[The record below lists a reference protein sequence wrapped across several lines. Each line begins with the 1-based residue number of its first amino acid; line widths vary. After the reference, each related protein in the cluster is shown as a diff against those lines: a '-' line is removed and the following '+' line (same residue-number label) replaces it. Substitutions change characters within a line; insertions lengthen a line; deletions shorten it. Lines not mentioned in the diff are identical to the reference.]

1 MQIFRFLQLQFIA
14 PGSAA
19 AKYFTAYA
27 CNGTS
32 ATYTT
37 STETAGTMCCPI
49 AGGACAGTC
58 ASASTWS
65 TAVLSCALNG
75 MRLCSK
81 DELLSQVCCGQGDTT
96 CDASAVWTLTVRGG
110 KLSILISRCLHD
122 ALRPSI
128 IIQLLTN

>member
-1 MQIFRFLQLQFIA
+1 MQIFRFFQLQFIA

-58 ASASTWS
+58 AAASTWS

-75 MRLCSK
+75 MRLCSRGELL
-81 DELLSQVCCGQGDTT
+81 DELCCGQGDTT
-96 CDASAVWTLTVRGG
+96 CDTSAVWTLTVEGG
-110 KLSILISRCLHD
+110 KIFILLSWSVRNELLLCL
-122 ALRPSI
+122 
-128 IIQLLTN
+128 QVVFNF